1 MAKRDVFPDHPGI
14 ILKEEFLDQL
24 NIKPGTLAAA
34 IGVSRDRI
42 SEIVKGK
49 REITPDT
56 ALRLAAFFDMSP
68 DFWMNLQN
76 HYDLVMA
83 ERKFSVKVVRAIKL
97 RSRSIIRPQVEQRA

>member
-14 ILKEEFLDQL
+14 ILKEEFLDQM

-34 IGVSRDRI
+34 LDVSRDRI

-49 REITPDT
+49 REISPDT

-68 DFWMNLQN
+68 DFWLNLQS

-83 ERKFSVKVVRAIKL
+83 EKKFSIKVVRAIKV
-97 RSRSIIRPQVEQRA
+97 RSKSIMHSQLEQRV